1 MKKIILWTLQLFAEE
16 SAQGTAT
23 GETTSAAEAAVQQ
36 TDTGNAPAT
45 ESREVT
51 KSPDEE
57 FEDLINGQYKEQF
70 QKRTQGIINKRFGQ
84 MKNLEAQVEK
94 NKTINEAIAAKYQL
108 DPTDIDA
115 LSKAVSEDNSFIEEA
130 AYAENLT
137 VEQYKEKLAGQR
149 AQRELAV
156 YKQREQEAAQ
166 EERRRAVAQAI
177 DSEVADIRQKYSDEA
192 FDFWNEYNTNPQFK
206 GMIDAR
212 VPIETAYR
220 VLNQD
225 RIIASAQKAV
235 VSQTQKAVTDNIM
248 ANGMRPVEGGVK
260 AQPPVSARVDV
271 SSVKSPEDIQKYY
284 EMARQGQDITFR

>member
-1 MKKIILWTLQLFAEE
+1 MKKNLWSLQLFAEE
-16 SAQGTAT
+16 STQGTAP
-23 GETTSAAEAAVQQ
+23 GESTSAAEAAVQQ
-36 TDTGNAPAT
+36 TDTGNTPAT
-45 ESREVT
+45 EGGEKTV
-51 KSPDEE
+51 SPDEE
-57 FEDLINGQYKEQF
+57 FEALINGQYKEQF

-94 NKTINEAIAAKYQL
+94 NKAINEAIAAKYQL

-115 LSKAVSEDNSFIEEA
+115 LSKAVSEDNSLIEEA

-149 AQRELAV
+149 AQRELAE

-166 EERRRAVAQAI
+166 QEQRRALAQAI
-177 DSEVADIRQKYSDEA
+177 DTEAAGIREKYSDES
-192 FDFWNEYNTNPQFK
+192 FNFWNEYNQNPQFK

-212 VPIETAYR
+212 VPMETAYR
-220 VLNQD
+220 VINQD
-225 RIIASAQKAV
+225 KIIASAQKAV

-271 SSVKSPEDIQKYY
+271 NSVKTPEDIQKYY
-284 EMARQGQDITFR
+284 ELARQGHDVTFR